1 MPKGLNKNQKRASR
15 PYVKS
20 SFKLDNHVLENSGA
34 NSEQFLSILSSY
46 MSNEGFCRRFSK
58 GRRSRLLEGK
68 VTPAGEGMSGLNN
81 QDRGGVSKP
90 DIGEIKKVNGEYT
103 NRRR

>member
-1 MPKGLNKNQKRASR
+1 MPKGLNKNQKRAPR